1 MSINLHATMAK
12 MSHLEMPLKRARLS
26 RISVA
31 IVLALQAMAATAQN
45 TSEEDELSLVYG
57 DSDSISLATGNVQTL
72 RRAPA
77 VAAVVTAADIASLG
91 MRSMDDVLETIAG
104 IHLTRSANTYA
115 PVYTV
120 RGVFS
125 AQGPQVLILQ
135 NGVPITTLYT
145 GNKGNMWGDYPV
157 ELISRLEIVRGPG
170 SALYGADAYS
180 GVINIIT
187 KGPAE
192 AAGTEFGVRT
202 ASFSTRDAWVQH
214 GGKVGQLEYA
224 AYLRTGTTDGMHPVI
239 DADAQTRNDT
249 LLGTHVSLAPGP
261 VSASFDSLD
270 VNLEAAYGQFR
281 GRFNVKLRDNV
292 GAGAGIASALDP
304 VGKARSTRTIGNLMW
319 SNPQFTR
326 DWGLNASLNSQ
337 QYIQEIP
344 SPYQLLPPG
353 LRFPTG
359 LFPQGMLG
367 APETWE
373 RIVRLSVYA
382 DYSGF
387 EDHHLRLGIGH
398 DDQHLYRTREFRNF
412 TYAPNGTPIP
422 LPVLTDFSNSAPFLL
437 PHRRTIDYLYVQD
450 EWRIATDWNLTAGV
464 RHDRYSDFGGTT
476 NPRLALVWDAT
487 FDLTAKLLY
496 GRAFRAPSFNEAY
509 SITNPVA
516 LGNPNLKP
524 ETNGTVEAAIAW
536 QAKADLQV
544 NATLHRYTMANMIR
558 LVPRPVAGT
567 GQVYANV
574 GSQSGHGVELETTWN
589 ANRDLRVVANY
600 AWQRSVDRATRL
612 DAGYAPHNHAYA
624 RADWQFASGY
634 IFTPQF
640 NWVAD
645 RKRAAGDL
653 RAPVPDYHT
662 VDLTLSTRR
671 GKQNW
676 NFSASVRNL
685 FNADVREPSAGP
697 GLQIPHDLPM
707 APRALALTASYKL

>member
-1 MSINLHATMAK
+1 
-12 MSHLEMPLKRARLS
+12 LKRARIS
-26 RISVA
+26 RISIAVA
-31 IVLALQAMAATAQN
+31 LALQTMAASAQT
-45 TSEEDELSLVYG
+45 TSQEDELSLVYG

-91 MRSMDDVLETIAG
+91 VRSMDDVLETVAG
-104 IHLTRSANTYA
+104 IHITRSANIYA

-120 RGVFS
+120 RGIFS
-125 AQGPQVLILQ
+125 SQGPQVLILQ

-170 SALYGADAYS
+170 AALYGADAYA

-187 KGPAE
+187 KGPVE

-202 ASFSTRDAWVQH
+202 GSFGTRDVWVQH
-214 GGKVGQLEYA
+214 GGKAGQLEYA
-224 AYLRTGTTDGMHPVI
+224 AYLRAGTTDGMDPVI
-239 DADAQTRNDT
+239 TADAQTRNDT
-249 LLGTHVSLAPGP
+249 LLGTRASLAPGP
-261 VSASFDSLD
+261 VTTGYDAVDANF
-270 VNLEAAYGQFR
+270 EAVYGQFR
-281 GRFNVKLRDNV
+281 ARLNFKQRSKM
-292 GAGAGIASALDP
+292 GAGVGIASALDP
-304 VGKARSTRTIGNLMW
+304 VGQARSTRTIGNLAW
-319 SNPQFTR
+319 ANPQFAR
-326 DWGLNASLNSQ
+326 DWGLNVSLNSQ
-337 QYIQEIP
+337 QYVQEIP
-344 SPYQLLPPG
+344 VPYQLLPPG

-359 LFPQGMLG
+359 VFPKGMLG

-373 RIVRLSVYA
+373 HIVRLAAHA

-387 EDHHLRLGIGH
+387 ANHHLRIGVGH
-398 DDQHLYRTREFRNF
+398 DDLHLYRTREWRNF

-422 LPVLTDFSNSAPFLL
+422 LPELTDFSKTAPFLL
-437 PHRRTIDYLYVQD
+437 PHRRRIDYMFVQD
-450 EWRIATDWNLTAGV
+450 EWRLATDWNLTAGV

-496 GRAFRAPSFNEAY
+496 GRAFRAPSFNEGY

-524 ETNGTVEAAIAW
+524 ETNGTLEAAIAW
-536 QAKADLQV
+536 QAQADLQV
-544 NATLHRYTMANMIR
+544 NVTLHRYSMANIIR

-567 GQVYANV
+567 GQVYANI
-574 GSQSGHGVELETTWN
+574 GSQSGRGIELETTWN
-589 ANRDLRVVANY
+589 ANRELRLVANY
-600 AWQRSVDRATRL
+600 AWQRSIDRATGR
-612 DAGYAPHNHAYA
+612 DAGYAPHNHLYA

-634 IFTPQF
+634 VFTPQF

-645 RKRAAGDL
+645 RKRTAGDL
-653 RAPVPDYHT
+653 RAPVPDYNT
-662 VDLTLSTRR
+662 VDLTLSTRS
-671 GKQNW
+671 GKNSW

-697 GLQIPHDLPM
+697 GLQIPNDLPM
-707 APRALALTASYKL
+707 ARRAISLTASYKL